1 MPATSRQLKPAPQ
14 KVESRALAKGLELLN
29 VLSAAESPVPLGELA
44 SAIGLGKPSTLRLL
58 HTLLITGF
66 VERDEVGS
74 YFVQSNVAGPAWINR
89 LVQAARPEMERL
101 NGDLAETI
109 TLAVLRDD
117 HIRVA
122 CTIESPQHIR
132 MSNYQ
137 NRILP
142 PYASSLGKAISA
154 WQTPER
160 LQLLVQ
166 VYGIYRTTDRTITE
180 PVLIREEMARIRE
193 RGFACEY
200 EETVLGGCCFAVPVQ
215 LEHEPVRAAISV
227 SMPVARL
234 TPEREELIPDL
245 LVKSAIRVA
254 KKLERISH

>member
-1 MPATSRQLKPAPQ
+1 
-14 KVESRALAKGLELLN
+14 
-29 VLSAAESPVPLGELA
+29 
-44 SAIGLGKPSTLRLL
+44 
-58 HTLLITGF
+58 
-66 VERDEVGS
+66 
-74 YFVQSNVAGPAWINR
+74 
-89 LVQAARPEMERL
+89 
-101 NGDLAETI
+101 
-109 TLAVLRDD
+109 
-117 HIRVA
+117 
-122 CTIESPQHIR
+122 

-193 RGFACEY
+193 CGFAREY
-200 EETVLGGCCFAVPVQ
+200 EETVRGGCCFAVPVQ
-215 LEHEPVRAAISV
+215 LENEPVRAAISV

-245 LVKSAIRVA
+245 LVKAALRVA
-254 KKLERISH
+254 KKLERISHLKRAYFSFFRAPSSMLCLRGSRSVGPPTGPVQITSAFTTPRPL